1 MHVSCDSPHAAFPL
15 VRPDVAILSR
25 ACHSIKPQALRFGIC
40 KVVPPP
46 GWKNPT
52 QVDFASSKPFAT
64 KLQRMNL
71 MQEGRAMGDGKFY
84 NVQQYREMADEFR
97 KNW

>member
-1 MHVSCDSPHAAFPL
+1 MDYSSP
-15 VRPDVAILSR
+15 
-25 ACHSIKPQALRFGIC
+25 K
-40 KVVPPP
+40 K
-46 GWKNPT
+46 
-52 QVDFASSKPFAT
+52 FAT

>member
-1 MHVSCDSPHAAFPL
+1 M
-15 VRPDVAILSR
+15 
-25 ACHSIKPQALRFGIC
+25 
-40 KVVPPP
+40 VPPP
-46 GWKNPT
+46 GWQQPT
-52 QVDFASSKPFAT
+52 QVDYSSPKKFAT